1 MAFYCGEGR
10 WQRDS
15 VLWHCF
21 AEGQRSAA
29 TRVKRAAGGCALP
42 GFAIL
47 KKKPQQLRY
56 EQRYDPSDKVNHP
69 LHSLRTSQGNIS
81 SDTCVVA
88 SLPVFDD
95 PAGVL
100 DPYVMHDVA
109 VRANPS

>member
-1 MAFYCGEGR
+1 MSRAIWAWELASR
-10 WQRDS
+10 PDVV
-15 VLWHCF
+15 VLHVV
-21 AEGQRSAA
+21 G
-29 TRVKRAAGGCALP
+29 L
-42 GFAIL
+42 FAIL
-47 KKKPQQLRY
+47 KKKPRQLRY